1 MTKEK
6 KDKKVVDEEVVIEEK
21 EVEAEVVE
29 LTDEEKLQNNLQ
41 EALDKELRL
50 RAEFDNYKRRTML
63 ETINAT
69 NKGKAEVFKG
79 MLDTIDNLERAM
91 DHECSDESY
100 SAGIVIVYN
109 KMMEKLQSLGL
120 EVIDCDGTMDHN
132 IHQAVVTDTVEGME
146 DDQIIEVLQ
155 KGYKMDDTIIRVA
168 MVKVNKI

>member
-1 MTKEK
+1 MTKGK
-6 KDKKVVDEEVVIEEK
+6 KKKKAVEEEVVIEKK
-21 EVEAEVVE
+21 EVETEVVE
-29 LTDEEKLQNNLQ
+29 LTKEEKLQNDLQ

-63 ETINAT
+63 ETINAS

-91 DHECSDESY
+91 GHECSDESY
-100 SAGIVIVYN
+100 SSGIVIVYN
-109 KMMEKLQSLGL
+109 KMIEKLQSLGL
-120 EVIDCDGTMDHN
+120 EVIDCEGIMDHN
-132 IHQAVVTDTVEGME
+132 VHQAVVTDTVEGME

-155 KGYKMDDTIIRVA
+155 KGYKMDDTLIRVA